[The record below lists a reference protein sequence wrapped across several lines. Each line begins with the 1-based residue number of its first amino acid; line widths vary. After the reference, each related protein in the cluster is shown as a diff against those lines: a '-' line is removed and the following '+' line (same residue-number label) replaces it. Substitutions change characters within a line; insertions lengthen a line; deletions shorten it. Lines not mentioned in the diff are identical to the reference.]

1 MRKLLV
7 IAALLLFAGLA
18 FGQTSKTIQVDFET
32 EKAAVADLFDKYYS
46 ALNAKDAAILPTF
59 LTEDVLVCG
68 TDPSE
73 FWNKKQITEL
83 WTQGLAEATL
93 EINITINKR
102 EIRVADDGSSAIVVE
117 QYILPFL
124 SSKIHIRTV
133 SYAVKTND
141 KWMIDF
147 MSFNLVPKNED
158 LSKLNI
164 ALE

>member
-1 MRKLLV
+1 MRKLFV
-7 IAALLLFAGLA
+7 ITAFLLFAGIA
-18 FGQTSKTIQVDFET
+18 FGQPSKTIQVDFET

-46 ALNAKDAAILPTF
+46 AINAKDAATSATF

-68 TDPSE
+68 TAPSE
-73 FWNKKQITEL
+73 FFNKEQITDA
-83 WTQGLAEATL
+83 WTQSLADTTL
-93 EINITINKR
+93 EINITIGKR

-117 QYILPFL
+117 QYILPFV

-147 MSFNLVPKNED
+147 MSFSFIPKNED
-158 LSKLNI
+158 ISKLNK
-164 ALE
+164 AVE

>member
-1 MRKLLV
+1 MRKLIVITALV
-7 IAALLLFAGLA
+7 LFAGIA
-18 FGQTSKTIQVDFET
+18 FGQTSKTATVDIEA

-46 ALNAKDAAILPTF
+46 AINAKDAATLATF

-73 FWNKKQITEL
+73 FWNKEQITDA
-83 WTQGLAEATL
+83 WTQGLADTTL
-93 EINITINKR
+93 EINITIGKR

-117 QYILPFL
+117 QYIMPYI
-124 SSKIHIRTV
+124 SSKIHIRAV
-133 SYAVKTND
+133 NYAVKTND

-147 MSFNLVPKNED
+147 MSFNLIPKNED
-158 LSKLNI
+158 ISKLNK

>member
-7 IAALLLFAGLA
+7 IAALVLFAGVA

-46 ALNAKDAAILPTF
+46 AINAKDAASLPTF

-73 FWNKKQITEL
+73 FWNKEQITDA
-83 WTQGLAEATL
+83 WTQSLADTTL
-93 EINITINKR
+93 EINITIGKR

-117 QYILPFL
+117 QYIMPFL

-133 SYAVKTND
+133 SNAVKTND

-147 MSFNLVPKNED
+147 MSFNFIPKNED
-158 LSKLNI
+158 IQKLNEAI
-164 ALE
+164 D

>member
-1 MRKLLV
+1 MRK
-7 IAALLLFAGLA
+7 IFIITPLLLFAGRA
-18 FGQTSKTIQVDFET
+18 VGQTSKTNQVDFET

-46 ALNAKDAAILPTF
+46 AINVKDAATLPTF

-73 FWNKKQITEL
+73 FWNKAQITDA
-83 WTQGLAEATL
+83 WTQGLADPTL
-93 EINITINKR
+93 EINITIGKR

-117 QYILPFL
+117 QYIMPFL

-147 MSFNLVPKNED
+147 MSFNLIPKNED
-158 LSKLNI
+158 ISKINK

>member
-7 IAALLLFAGLA
+7 FTALVLFAGVA

-73 FWNKKQITEL
+73 FFNKEQITDA
-83 WTQGLAEATL
+83 WTQGLADTTL
-93 EINITINKR
+93 EINITIAKR
-102 EIRVADDGSSAIVVE
+102 EIRVADEGSSAIVVE
-117 QYILPFL
+117 QFIMPFI

-133 SYAVKTND
+133 NYAVKTND

-147 MSFNLVPKNED
+147 MSFNFIPKNED
-158 LSKLNI
+158 IQKLNE
-164 ALE
+164 ALD

>member
-1 MRKLLV
+1 MRKLLIV
-7 IAALLLFAGLA
+7 TALLLFAGIT
-18 FGQTSKTIQVDFET
+18 FGQTSKIAPVDIEA

-46 ALNAKDAAILPTF
+46 AINAKDAATLATF

-73 FWNKKQITEL
+73 FWNKEQITDA
-83 WTQGLAEATL
+83 WTQSLADTTL
-93 EINITINKR
+93 EINITIGKR

-117 QYILPFL
+117 QYILPFI

-133 SYAVKTND
+133 NYAVKTND

-147 MSFNLVPKNED
+147 MSFNFIPKNED
-158 LSKLNI
+158 ISKLNK
-164 ALE
+164 AVE

>member
-18 FGQTSKTIQVDFET
+18 SGQTSKTIQVDFET

-46 ALNAKDAAILPTF
+46 AINAKDAATSATF

-68 TDPSE
+68 TAPSE
-73 FWNKKQITEL
+73 FFNKEQITDA
-83 WTQGLAEATL
+83 WTQSFADTTL
-93 EINITINKR
+93 EINITIGKR

-117 QYILPFL
+117 QYIFPFI

-147 MSFNLVPKNED
+147 MSFNFIPKNED
-158 LSKLNI
+158 ISKLNK
-164 ALE
+164 AVE

>member
-7 IAALLLFAGLA
+7 IAALVLFAGVA

-73 FWNKKQITEL
+73 FWNKEQITEL

-93 EINITINKR
+93 EINITIDKR

-117 QYILPFL
+117 QYIMPFL

>member
-7 IAALLLFAGLA
+7 ITGLLLFAGIA
-18 FGQTSKTIQVDFET
+18 FGQTSKSNQVNIET
-32 EKAAVADLFDKYYS
+32 EKAAVADIFDKYYS
-46 ALNAKDAAILPTF
+46 AINAKDASTLPTL

-73 FWNKKQITEL
+73 FWNKEQITDA
-83 WTQGLAEATL
+83 WTQGLADNTL
-93 EINITINKR
+93 EINITIDKR

-124 SSKIHIRTV
+124 SSKIQIRTV

-147 MSFNLVPKNED
+147 MSFNFIPKNED
-158 LSKLNI
+158 ISKLNE
-164 ALE
+164 AVE

>member
-1 MRKLLV
+1 MRKLLIV
-7 IAALLLFAGLA
+7 TALLLFAGVA
-18 FGQTSKTIQVDFET
+18 FGQTSKTTQVDFET

-46 ALNAKDAAILPTF
+46 AINAKDAAILPTF

-73 FWNKKQITEL
+73 FWNKEQITEL
-83 WTQGLAEATL
+83 WTQALAETTL
-93 EINITINKR
+93 EINITIGKR

-117 QYILPFL
+117 QYIFPFI

-133 SYAVKTND
+133 SNAVKTND

-147 MSFNLVPKNED
+147 MSFNFIPKNED
-158 LSKLNI
+158 ISKLNK
-164 ALE
+164 AVE

>member
-7 IAALLLFAGLA
+7 ITALVLFAGLT

-46 ALNAKDAAILPTF
+46 AINAKDAAILATF

-73 FWNKKQITEL
+73 FWNKEQITDA
-83 WTQGLAEATL
+83 WTQGLADTTL
-93 EINITINKR
+93 EINITIVKR
-102 EIRVADDGSSAIVVE
+102 EIRVANDGSSAIVVE
-117 QYILPFL
+117 QYILPFI

-147 MSFNLVPKNED
+147 MSFNFIPKNED
-158 LSKLNI
+158 IQKLNE
-164 ALE
+164 ALD